1 MYGVRIVRKSMSDRS
16 DPSGRRV
23 KGGERHD

>member
-23 KGGERHD
+23 KGGESHD